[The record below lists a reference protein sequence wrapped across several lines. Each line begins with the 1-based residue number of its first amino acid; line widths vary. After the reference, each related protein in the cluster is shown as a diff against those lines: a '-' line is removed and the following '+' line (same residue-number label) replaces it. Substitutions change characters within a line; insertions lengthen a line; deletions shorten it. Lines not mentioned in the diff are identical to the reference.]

1 MSAALKA
8 MTSKIVLAYLIY
20 LPLAL
25 GLTLY
30 VARTLFTNGRT
41 FMLEIFKGK
50 EDIANA
56 TNKLFEVGF
65 YLLNMGF
72 ALLILKI
79 DQGQRFEYDAAL
91 GEQVMTFTRLL
102 DTNQELVEALASK
115 VGGFAI
121 YLGAMLFLNLYM
133 FFRGRKKAR
142 QSMMQQPVPVVV
154 GPTR

>member
-1 MSAALKA
+1 METKV
-8 MTSKIVLAYLIY
+8 VLAYMIY
-20 LPLAL
+20 LPVAL

-30 VARTLFTNGRT
+30 VARTLFANGRT
-41 FMLEIFKGK
+41 FMLDIFKGK

-79 DQGQRFEYDAAL
+79 DQGELVYYAADAA
-91 GEQVMTFTRLL
+91 GEVTRYRDAL
-102 DTNQELVEALASK
+102 DTIQEVVEVLARK
-115 VGGFAI
+115 LGGFAI
-121 YLGAMLFLNLYM
+121 YLGVMLFLNLYM

-142 QSMMQQPVPVVV
+142 QNAMLAQPIPVVNA
-154 GPTR
+154 PMR